1 MPARC
6 PQCGSGSVS
15 DAIEGLCP
23 QCLLSLALLE
33 SPRGHEAPDAPTQH
47 GAVPGRLLGNRY
59 QIRELLGRGGMG
71 EVYRAFDLKLRV
83 DVALKT
89 VRPGH
94 AWDERA
100 RDLLRREVRA
110 AREVL
115 SPNVCRIFDLVDED
129 GEELLS
135 MEYIDGATLGE
146 TMRARGP
153 LPLAEARDIA
163 AQFLAG
169 LEAIHAAGLVHRDLK
184 PENVMITRAGRVVV
198 MDFGLA
204 RATRDAPAR
213 TIAGTPAYMAPEQAR
228 GEEVDARAD
237 VFSAGVVLAEM
248 IMVGG
253 HDGFATREALWRRVR
268 QVPPDVPEGPW
279 SAVLQRALASSR
291 DDRYPSAHALARA
304 LEEVTLRLP
313 GVEERRPYPG
323 LAAFTEQ
330 DAEYFFGREVEVE
343 AVWKKLKRPRLLG
356 VIGPSGAGK
365 SSFLRAGLLPTLP
378 PSWKSVLTTPGT
390 QPFQALAQ
398 ALVPMCA
405 GDTVAL
411 QALVRFDDADGA
423 VAAVTRWRAR
433 HEHTLVIIDQFE
445 ELFTQ
450 NAPSVQGA
458 FAQLLARFVLE
469 ADTHVILSLRDD
481 FLIHCHAL
489 EALVPM
495 VSDLTLLGP
504 LGPGALRRAL
514 VQPALSCGYQFED
527 DALVQEMVDEVVTE
541 RGALPLLAFAAS
553 KVWDARDRE
562 KGVLTRAAYHEIGG
576 VAGALAR
583 HAEATLERIGA
594 ERIPL
599 VRELFRN
606 LATSQGTRAVRGRD
620 DLLSV
625 FAREAGE
632 QGIRAAEAVLN
643 TLVDAR
649 LLTTYERTGDA
660 GERLQQIEIIHESL
674 LTAWP
679 RLVRWQTQDADG
691 AQLRDQL
698 RQSAQLWHDRGRP
711 EELLWSGVAYRDF
724 ALWRERY
731 PGGLTATE
739 EAFAG
744 AAKRRTGR
752 RRRIRQ
758 LAVATL
764 LAAVAIVAVTMAVLW
779 RRSEIARQ
787 HAAAESLR
795 AEAGKLQVIGERELL
810 RYPTGALA
818 YIMKSLELAD
828 TESARLLALR
838 LVQQHP
844 VARIARA
851 SDAREGGPQGD
862 SGRTGAENW
871 AIGVAF
877 HPTGEWAAWGGH
889 RLVQLLDRRGHR
901 RLRLDGYG
909 PRGAGQIDVCFSRD
923 GKFLVANRH
932 GEVRVWSVPGGR
944 EVFSDRVDDG
954 RSFTLMTDG
963 HFYTVTLLG
972 SHVALHDWPLPPA
985 SPRALGAV
993 ESRGLS
999 AMSPSGVAHAVG
1011 RAVYLRSFANWTAP
1025 PRRIFEQ
1032 PTEVLAV
1039 GLSRDAV
1046 QIATGDASGTIRAGS
1061 AERHSEGAASVLAT
1075 VPGIVGLDFDQR
1087 ARWLSAFSAEEG
1099 QPTIRLFDLS
1109 AASGIAPL
1117 VLQKGDATNS
1127 GAYDF
1132 DPAGRWLVT
1141 AHGAEA
1147 AFWPLTV
1154 PHGRVVRAPAPAQAV
1169 LFAPDGR
1176 RLVTLMGDQ
1185 TIRTVPLVPGEES
1198 RTLFTSGETPA
1209 LSTMAADPS
1218 GRRLAVS
1225 GRGGRLILVR
1235 SDGASAET
1243 LEGFPFQS
1251 LIGRPAFS
1259 RDGRL
1264 LAAGVHG
1271 VRYEDAKTI
1280 RVWNLETGTS
1290 RTYGSLPGAG
1300 PGMQGGISDLAF
1312 AGPNR
1317 LLAAVL
1323 NTGLISLDLTSGVAR
1338 VVVPVPIDQFALGP
1352 DGTWGVAI
1360 QRDRFQPQPG
1370 PGRAL
1375 RFDLVRGS
1383 TEVFEH
1389 GGDVIAIALDPGGR
1403 LVATSSADRTVR
1415 VSRVSGGLP
1424 HLLLGA
1430 EGAIYSLAF
1439 SPDSHWLAAS
1449 GEAFAIRLWPV
1460 PDVSKPP
1467 PHLLPRDALLT
1478 WLGSH
1483 TNLRAVPHAASSTG
1497 YVLEPGPFHGWADVP
1512 AW

>member
-1 MPARC
+1 MMPARC

-15 DAIEGLCP
+15 DAVEGLCP

-33 SPRGHEAPDAPTQH
+33 SPRWHDAADATTRY
-47 GAVPGRLLGNRY
+47 GAAPGRLLGNRY

-71 EVYRAFDLKLRV
+71 EVHRAFDLKLRV
-83 DVALKT
+83 DVALKA
-89 VRPGH
+89 VRPGQ

-115 SPNVCRIFDLVDED
+115 SPNVCRIFDLVDEG

-146 TMRARGP
+146 TLQARGP

-169 LEAIHAAGLVHRDLK
+169 LEAIHAAGLVHRDFK

-198 MDFGLA
+198 MDFGVA
-204 RATRDAPAR
+204 RAARDAHAM

-248 IMVGG
+248 MAVGG
-253 HDGFATREALWRRVR
+253 RDGLATRQALWRSVR
-268 QVPPDVPEGPW
+268 QAPPQVPEGPW

-291 DDRYPSAHALARA
+291 DGRYPSAHALARA

-313 GVEERRPYPG
+313 GVEERQPYPG

-378 PSWKSVLTTPGT
+378 PSWKAVLATPGT

-398 ALVPMCA
+398 ALVPVCA
-405 GDTVAL
+405 DDTAAL
-411 QALVRFDDADGA
+411 QALVRFDDTDAT

-433 HEHTLVIIDQFE
+433 HEHALVLIDQFE

-450 NAPSVQGA
+450 NAPPVQAA
-458 FAQLLARFVLE
+458 FAQLLARLVLE
-469 ADTHVILSLRDD
+469 ADTHVVLSLRDD
-481 FLIHCHAL
+481 FLIHCHAH
-489 EALVPM
+489 EALAPM
-495 VSDLTLLGP
+495 LSDLTLLGP
-504 LGPGALRRAL
+504 LGPSALRRAL

-527 DALVQEMVDEVVTE
+527 DALVQEMVDEVVSE

-576 VAGALAR
+576 VAGALAQ
-583 HAEATLERIGA
+583 HAESTLDRIGA

-606 LATSQGTRAVRGRD
+606 LVTSQGTRAVRGRD

-632 QGIRAAEAVLN
+632 QGTRAAEAVLN

-698 RQSAQLWHDRGRP
+698 RQAAQLWHDRGRP
-711 EELLWSGVAYRDF
+711 EELLWSGVAFRDF

-731 PGGLTATE
+731 PGGLTAME
-739 EAFAG
+739 EAFG
-744 AAKRRTGR
+744 EAAKRRTGR

-758 LAVATL
+758 LAVSTL

-787 HAAAESLR
+787 HATAESLR

-828 TESARLLALR
+828 TETARLLALR
-838 LVQQHP
+838 LVQENP

-851 SDAREGGPQGD
+851 SDVREG
-862 SGRTGAENW
+862 GAENW

-889 RLVQLLDRRGHR
+889 QFVQLLDRRGQR
-901 RLRLDGYG
+901 RLRLDGYS
-909 PRGAGQIDVCFSRD
+909 PRGAGNIDVGFTRD
-923 GKFLVANRH
+923 GAFLVANRH
-932 GEVRVWSVPGGR
+932 GDVRVWSVPGGR
-944 EVFSDRVDDG
+944 EVFRDRVEDG
-954 RSFTLMTDG
+954 RSYTLMTDG
-963 HFYTVTLLG
+963 HFYTLTMLG
-972 SHVALHDWPLPPA
+972 SRVALHDWPLPPG
-985 SPRALGAV
+985 SPRALGPV
-993 ESRGLS
+993 ETRGLS
-999 AMSPSGVAHAVG
+999 GATPRGLAYAVG
-1011 RAVYLRSFANWTAP
+1011 RAVYFRSFANWTAP

-1032 PTEVLAV
+1032 PTEVTAV
-1039 GLSRDAV
+1039 GLSGDAGQV
-1046 QIATGDASGTIRAGS
+1046 ATADASGAIRVGS
-1061 AERHSEGAASVLAT
+1061 AERRSEGAASVLAT
-1075 VPGIVGLDFDQR
+1075 VPGVVGLDFDHR

-1109 AASGIAPL
+1109 AASGLAPL
-1117 VLQKGDATNS
+1117 VLQKGQ
-1127 GAYDF
+1127 F
-1132 DPAGRWLVT
+1132 
-1141 AHGAEA
+1141 
-1147 AFWPLTV
+1147 
-1154 PHGRVVRAPAPAQAV
+1154 
-1169 LFAPDGR
+1169 R
-1176 RLVTLMGDQ
+1176 RL
-1185 TIRTVPLVPGEES
+1185 
-1198 RTLFTSGETPA
+1198 
-1209 LSTMAADPS
+1209 
-1218 GRRLAVS
+1218 
-1225 GRGGRLILVR
+1225 
-1235 SDGASAET
+1235 
-1243 LEGFPFQS
+1243 
-1251 LIGRPAFS
+1251 
-1259 RDGRL
+1259 
-1264 LAAGVHG
+1264 
-1271 VRYEDAKTI
+1271 
-1280 RVWNLETGTS
+1280 
-1290 RTYGSLPGAG
+1290 
-1300 PGMQGGISDLAF
+1300 
-1312 AGPNR
+1312 
-1317 LLAAVL
+1317 
-1323 NTGLISLDLTSGVAR
+1323 
-1338 VVVPVPIDQFALGP
+1338 
-1352 DGTWGVAI
+1352 
-1360 QRDRFQPQPG
+1360 
-1370 PGRAL
+1370 
-1375 RFDLVRGS
+1375 
-1383 TEVFEH
+1383 
-1389 GGDVIAIALDPGGR
+1389 
-1403 LVATSSADRTVR
+1403 
-1415 VSRVSGGLP
+1415 
-1424 HLLLGA
+1424 
-1430 EGAIYSLAF
+1430 
-1439 SPDSHWLAAS
+1439 
-1449 GEAFAIRLWPV
+1449 
-1460 PDVSKPP
+1460 
-1467 PHLLPRDALLT
+1467 
-1478 WLGSH
+1478 
-1483 TNLRAVPHAASSTG
+1483 
-1497 YVLEPGPFHGWADVP
+1497 
-1512 AW
+1512 

>member
-1 MPARC
+1 MMPARC

-15 DAIEGLCP
+15 DAVEGLCP

-33 SPRGHEAPDAPTQH
+33 SPRWHDAADATTQY
-47 GAVPGRLLGNRY
+47 GAAPGRLLGNRY

-71 EVYRAFDLKLRV
+71 EVHRAFDLKLRV
-83 DVALKT
+83 DVALKA

-115 SPNVCRIFDLVDED
+115 SPNVCRIFDLVDEG

-146 TMRARGP
+146 TLQARGP

-169 LEAIHAAGLVHRDLK
+169 LEAIHAAGLVHRDFK

-198 MDFGLA
+198 MDFGVA
-204 RATRDAPAR
+204 RAARDAHAM

-248 IMVGG
+248 MAVGG
-253 HDGFATREALWRRVR
+253 RDGLATREALWRGVR
-268 QVPPDVPEGPW
+268 QAPPQVPEGPW

-291 DDRYPSAHALARA
+291 DGRYPSAHALARA

-313 GVEERRPYPG
+313 GVEERHPYPG

-378 PSWKSVLTTPGT
+378 PSWKAVLATPGT

-398 ALVPMCA
+398 ALVPVCA
-405 GDTVAL
+405 DDTAAL
-411 QALVRFDDADGA
+411 QALVRFDDTDAT

-433 HEHTLVIIDQFE
+433 HEHALVLVDQFE

-450 NAPSVQGA
+450 NAPPVQAA
-458 FAQLLARFVLE
+458 FAQLLARLVLE
-469 ADTHVILSLRDD
+469 ADTHVVLSLRDD
-481 FLIHCHAL
+481 FLIHCHAH
-489 EALVPM
+489 EALAPM
-495 VSDLTLLGP
+495 LSDLTLLGP
-504 LGPGALRRAL
+504 LGPSALRRAL

-527 DALVQEMVDEVVTE
+527 DALVEEMVDEVVSE

-553 KVWDARDRE
+553 RVWDARDRE

-576 VAGALAR
+576 VAGALAQ
-583 HAEATLERIGA
+583 HAESTLERIGA

-606 LATSQGTRAVRGRD
+606 LVTSQGTRAVRGRD

-632 QGIRAAEAVLN
+632 QGTRAAEAVLN

-698 RQSAQLWHDRGRP
+698 RQAAQLWHDRGRP
-711 EELLWSGVAYRDF
+711 EELLWSGVAFRDF

-731 PGGLTATE
+731 PGGLTAME
-739 EAFAG
+739 EAFG
-744 AAKRRTGR
+744 EAAKRRTGR

-758 LAVATL
+758 LAVSTL

-787 HAAAESLR
+787 HATAESLR

-828 TESARLLALR
+828 TETARLLALR
-838 LVQQHP
+838 LVQENP

-851 SDAREGGPQGD
+851 SDVREKAW
-862 SGRTGAENW
+862 RTGPSVSRS
-871 AIGVAF
+871 I
-877 HPTGEWAAWGGH
+877 PRGEWAAWGGH
-889 RLVQLLDRRGHR
+889 QFVQLLDRRGQR
-901 RLRLDGYG
+901 PLRLDGYG
-909 PRGAGQIDVCFSRD
+909 PRGAGTIDVGFTRD
-923 GKFLVANRH
+923 GAFLVANRH
-932 GEVRVWSVPGGR
+932 GDVRVWSVPDGR
-944 EVFSDRVDDG
+944 EVFRDRVEDG
-954 RSFTLMTDG
+954 RSFTLMADG
-963 HFYTVTLLG
+963 HFYTLTMLG
-972 SHVALHDWPLPPA
+972 SRVELHDWPLPPG
-985 SPRALGAV
+985 SPRALGPV
-993 ESRGLS
+993 ETRGLS
-999 AMSPSGVAHAVG
+999 AVTPRGLAYAVG
-1011 RAVYLRSFANWTAP
+1011 RAVYFRSFANWTAP

-1032 PTEVLAV
+1032 PTEVTAV
-1039 GLSRDAV
+1039 GLSGDAGQV
-1046 QIATGDASGTIRAGS
+1046 ATADASGAIRAGS
-1061 AERHSEGAASVLAT
+1061 AERRSEGAASVLAT
-1075 VPGIVGLDFDQR
+1075 VPAVVGLDFDHR

-1109 AASGIAPL
+1109 AASGLAPL
-1117 VLQKGDATNS
+1117 VLQKANS
-1127 GAYDF
+1127 GAHDF
-1132 DPAGRWLVT
+1132 DATGQWLIT
-1141 AHGAEA
+1141 AHGTEA
-1147 AFWPLTV
+1147 AFWPVTI
-1154 PHGRVVRAPAPAQAV
+1154 PRGRVVRAAAPAHAV

-1185 TIRTVPLVPGEES
+1185 TIRTVPLFPGEES
-1198 RTLFTSGETPA
+1198 RTLFTSRETPV
-1209 LSTMAADPS
+1209 LSNMAVDPS

-1225 GRGGRLILVR
+1225 GLGGRLILVR
-1235 SDGASAET
+1235 LGRRLGRDTRGLSISEPRRSTRLQPRRAAARSRRARSPVRGRENDPGLESGDGDIPYVWLVARRRTRYA
-1243 LEGFPFQS
+1243 GRDRRGRVRWP
-1251 LIGRPAFS
+1251 RPAA
-1259 RDGRL
+1259 RRRPLRRPDLARPGERRRARGR
-1264 LAAGVHG
+1264 AAPHRP
-1271 VRYEDAKTI
+1271 VRPGSGREMGCGNRA
-1280 RVWNLETGTS
+1280 
-1290 RTYGSLPGAG
+1290 GSLP
-1300 PGMQGGISDLAF
+1300 
-1312 AGPNR
+1312 
-1317 LLAAVL
+1317 AA
-1323 NTGLISLDLTSGVAR
+1323 TRAR
-1338 VVVPVPIDQFALGP
+1338 PRGQVRP
-1352 DGTWGVAI
+1352 
-1360 QRDRFQPQPG
+1360 
-1370 PGRAL
+1370 RAW
-1375 RFDLVRGS
+1375 
-1383 TEVFEH
+1383 EH
-1389 GGDVIAIALDPGGR
+1389 GGPRAR
-1403 LVATSSADRTVR
+1403 RRCDRDC
-1415 VSRVSGGLP
+1415 P
-1424 HLLLGA
+1424 
-1430 EGAIYSLAF
+1430 
-1439 SPDSHWLAAS
+1439 
-1449 GEAFAIRLWPV
+1449 
-1460 PDVSKPP
+1460 
-1467 PHLLPRDALLT
+1467 
-1478 WLGSH
+1478 
-1483 TNLRAVPHAASSTG
+1483 
-1497 YVLEPGPFHGWADVP
+1497 
-1512 AW
+1512 